1 MLNIP
6 NQLFWCDNQEIHL
19 GLVIF
24 SVKAWV
30 SLAFPSFWWFPAA
43 SVHIRH
49 VWIILYNTTNSTV
62 VQWTIFY
69 TCRTC
74 RTMYTYMYTTNYYV
88 KCISC
93 ISYISY
99 IPMLP
104 MSLPFFSTLSISPT
118 SPGESRRAPEQ
129 DRPAAASR
137 APALLVGS
145 DHHGGCRWRWSR
157 HHGDGPVLPMSLW
170 SELQELLGSHKKPKW
185 LMDEA
190 WEKGI

>member
-30 SLAFPSFWWFPAA
+30 SLAFSSFWWFPAA

-99 IPMLP
+99 IPMFP
-104 MSLPFFSTLSISPT
+104 MCHPVFFHLVHFAHL
-118 SPGESRRAPEQ
+118 SRRVTPRAWARSPCGCV
-129 DRPAAASR
+129 PSSCATCWIGPSR
-137 APALLVGS
+137 RMLLAMIPTP
-145 DHHGGCRWRWSR
+145 RWRSSPSYVTLI
-157 HHGDGPVLPMSLW
+157 GAPGA
-170 SELQELLGSHKKPKW
+170 
-185 LMDEA
+185 A
-190 WEKGI
+190 W